1 MAHTKKRFS
10 GWLAS
15 TLALGISCGVGTDA
29 FLEFQPSVW
38 AEEVEEVKNAEEN
51 AEENAEIAD
60 LPTVGVK
67 GKIDTFEQYR
77 VLIDLIDN
85 VSRNYVHSMTREEL
99 IQAAIEGVTSKL
111 DPYSY
116 YIGGKDMEG
125 FRRNMNSC
133 FGGVGMAVDV
143 INGKTTVVAPLVGM
157 PAYRAGVHCG
167 DVILEIDGKSLEG
180 MKIDEVM
187 NLLSGEIGSQV
198 KLRIQRIG
206 KREPIEMTVEREMI
220 LMETV
225 FGFDRNADDS
235 WNYWLDQKNGV
246 AYIHVT
252 EFRDETAN
260 EIRKIL
266 KQLQQKAKT
275 ETRTETETNTESKV
289 EKSPLRAL
297 ILDLRFNPGGNFN
310 VAVEMCNMFISE
322 GIIVSAKGKNTVEE
336 VWRATPE
343 MEIPASV
350 PMVILLNSYSASA
363 SEVFSACLQDHNRAV
378 IVGERSYG
386 KGVIQSVLPFEG
398 GNSNLKL
405 TTAGYYSPNGRNIH
419 REEGAG
425 ETDEWGV
432 KPTDEHL
439 VQTSMEE
446 DEMFLRDRHRRGTL
460 KTHNDLPTTKN
471 PASYRD
477 LQLEKALSVMYN
489 TLKLRVNATKT
500 IQTRMVPYQEKP
512 SNSRRANRWW

>member
-1 MAHTKKRFS
+1 NSEKVEMLKISQESTP
-10 GWLAS
+10 AS
-15 TLALGISCGVGTDA
+15 
-29 FLEFQPSVW
+29 E
-38 AEEVEEVKNAEEN
+38 
-51 AEENAEIAD
+51 
-60 LPTVGVK
+60 LPTAGVQ
-67 GKIDTFEQYR
+67 GKVDTFEQYR

-116 YIGGKDMEG
+116 YIGGADMET
-125 FRRNMNSC
+125 FRRDMNSC
-133 FGGVGMAVDV
+133 FGGVGMAVDMV
-143 INGKTTVVAPLVGM
+143 DGKATVMAPLVGM

-167 DVILEIDGKSLEG
+167 DVILEIDGKSLEK

-187 NLLSGEIGSQV
+187 ELLAGEIGTQV
-198 KLRIQRIG
+198 KLRIQRVG
-206 KREPIEMTVEREMI
+206 KREPIEVTVEREMI

-225 FGFDRNADDS
+225 FGYDRSADDS
-235 WNYWLDQKNGV
+235 WNYWLDKNNGI

-260 EIRKIL
+260 EIRKVL
-266 KQLQQKAKT
+266 KQLQSSSESEKKSDAQPD
-275 ETRTETETNTESKV
+275 RTESNMESGV
-289 EKSPLRAL
+289 ESGTRAGVESGTEKSPLRGL
-297 ILDLRFNPGGNFN
+297 ILDLRFNPGGDFN

-322 GIIVSAKGKNTVEE
+322 GVIVSAKGKNTVEE

-343 MEIPASV
+343 MEIPASM

-425 ETDEWGV
+425 EADEWGV
-432 KPTDEHL
+432 KPADENL

-446 DEMFLRDRHRRGTL
+446 DEMFLRDRNRRGTL

-477 LQLEKALSVMYN
+477 AQLEKALSVVYSVLKIRASAAK
-489 TLKLRVNATKT
+489 TLQVKMA
-500 IQTRMVPYQEKP
+500 PYQEKTAP
-512 SNSRRANRWW
+512 VRRTNRRW